1 MENEKG
7 TKTIKISKD
16 VYNAFLYAKKMDQK
30 ESMTKTIDRLFD
42 DFAEFLD
49 SVLIS
54 DQDKASSRWIF
65 KIKSK
70 SGRTRI
76 VPTFSKEFEIIRVTR
91 YIYNLLNNYKIH
103 PDESLNMVLFRL
115 VCAYHQNKPVY
126 RVFTSECGNC
136 VCLEGDIKNILD
148 ENPIIKENVFVEFV
162 KFDSEKFSD
171 LFKKHYPGMDSYMMP
186 LSILYDQNENEVWY
200 ATGLP
205 GYEEVKEALEQMAM
219 KVQLKIDVSQII
231 PTKSKRT
238 KTKENSSKQVN
249 QECEGTCKIPI
260 DTPVQEE
267 VTVTANK
274 SDKIKILVFSSPS
287 CGPCRGYKAN
297 LEKLEKN
304 KKFVE
309 TCELNILDVDE
320 NADLVRVYGVKNI
333 PTTVISDHEGNKLET
348 IVGSVTAKEL
358 QQIINK
364 LISPAA

>member
-16 VYNAFLYAKKMDQK
+16 VFNAFLYAKGRDPK

-70 SGRTRI
+70 SGRKRI
-76 VPTFSKEFEIIRVTR
+76 IPTFSKEFEIIRVTR
-91 YIYNLLNNYKIH
+91 SIYNLLNNYKIH

-126 RVFTSECGNC
+126 RVFTNECGNC
-136 VCLEGDIKNILD
+136 VCLESDIKQILD
-148 ENPIIKENVFVEFV
+148 ENSIIEKNIFVEFV
-162 KFDSEKFSD
+162 KFDSKKFSD
-171 LFKKHYPGMDSYMMP
+171 LFKKHYHGTDSYMMP

-200 ATGLP
+200 ATGFH
-205 GYEEVKEALEQMAM
+205 GYEEVKDALEQMAM
-219 KVQLKIDVSQII
+219 KVQLKIEVNQII
-231 PTKSKRT
+231 TAKSKRT

-249 QECEGTCKIPI
+249 QECEGACKIPI

-267 VTVTANK
+267 VT
-274 SDKIKILVFSSPS
+274 DKIKILVFSSPS

-297 LEKLEKN
+297 LKKLEKN

-320 NADLVRVYGVKNI
+320 NADLVRVYGVQNI
-333 PTTVISDHEGNKLET
+333 PTTIISDHEGNKLET